1 MKKLNID
8 LNAAESRV
16 MKGLKDFQ
24 RATVDRI
31 VEVFENGQNRVLV
44 ADEVGLGKTLIAR
57 GVIAKTALVHHH
69 DRDRLFKVVYV
80 CSNQSIADQNLNKLR
95 ISQEVTQQSVNT
107 SRLSMQHLNI
117 FMQEHD
123 DAILG
128 GYIQLIPLTPDT
140 SFRLTSG
147 AGSVDERALMY
158 AILRRIPEFQSHL
171 RQLRILMID
180 WAPTAWENWAES
192 WYERKVLECEEKSNG
207 RYLQYMLKEV
217 SAALKRERV
226 MPLLEKQLEQIQKNA
241 NHRVPS
247 NDLLG
252 KLRLIFSKISLKR
265 LEPDLVIMD
274 EFQRFKFLINAD
286 ETTDTGLLARKFLS
300 SNKVKTL
307 LLSATPYKLYSTLE
321 EIDENQVD
329 EHYSEFFDVMNFLYD
344 NKERSAEF
352 KNVWNDYSVKL
363 RELDLGDTAIL
374 EAKNNSE
381 QALYGA
387 VCRTERITAVKSGDF
402 IDDSS
407 VKRKHQVKESDIRS
421 YIQAQTLLELA
432 FPGQSFPLDY
442 IKSCPYVMSFMKD
455 YQVKKRLEAY
465 FRKNPDEVK
474 AANKDL
480 LWIKRAT
487 LNAYK
492 PLEAGHLRL
501 NLLKE
506 NAFCNKSER
515 LLWVPPSKPY
525 YEPRGVFK
533 YAGDFSKI
541 LVFSSWEMVPR
552 MISSLISYEAEC
564 RSVGSLT
571 AKANKEDLKNANY
584 FAKRR
589 YPGPRLR
596 FSVSDG
602 SPKGMNLF
610 ALIYPSEFL
619 ASCFDPIQFMNEAS
633 ENSSLRLKDLE
644 KSIRLKISEKL
655 DSVRLPRSESR
666 LEDDRW
672 YYMAPLLLDQKDYV
686 LNWIINNKNKDEAY
700 ESENDEDR
708 GQKGYFTH
716 LDPLLEQYS
725 EDEFYTF
732 GKQPADLL
740 DVLTTMALASPAVCA
755 YRMLKQYETTRLAST
770 QGVMPSN
777 PEAVW
782 ATHIAKMLMDRFNSP
797 EATSIVE
804 LCYEKSKDAHWQN
817 VLSYC
822 KDGNLQSVLD
832 EFAHILI
839 ESNGLIH
846 SGRKSY
852 HLHNLMLESIKVRSS
867 SYNID
872 TYNAFQGRVS
882 GKKEDRPVSMRTHF
896 AVAFAKGDGHT
907 DKDADRRKS
916 VRTSFNSPFRPFV
929 LATTS
934 IGQEGLDFHY
944 YCRKIMHWNLPSN
957 PIDLEQREGRINRYK
972 CHSIRQNVAKGYGNI
987 KFKDDIWAEM
997 FENAKA
1003 NEKGTG
1009 DSDLIPFWCLS
1020 KNQDI
1025 KIERIIPM
1033 YPLSRDIS
1041 SYQRLIK
1048 ILSLYR
1054 LTLGQPRQEE
1064 LLEYIFTNCNDEEK
1078 LKELFINLSPFFK
1091 E

>member
-16 MKGLKDFQ
+16 MDGLKDFQ
-24 RATVDRI
+24 RATVNRI
-31 VEVFENGQNRVLV
+31 VEVFESGQNRVLV

-57 GVIAKTALVHHH
+57 GVIAKTALMHHH

-95 ISQEVTQQSVNT
+95 ISQEVTQQSVST

-123 DAILG
+123 EAILG
-128 GYIQLIPLTPDT
+128 GYIQLIPLTPET
-140 SFRLTSG
+140 SFRMTSG
-147 AGSVDERALMY
+147 TGSVDERALMY

-171 RQLRILMID
+171 RQLRVLMID
-180 WAPTAWENWAES
+180 WAPTAWENWAEAY
-192 WYERKVLECEEKSNG
+192 YEKKVIDCDFKSKG

-217 SAALKRERV
+217 PAILKRERV
-226 MPLLEKQLEQIQKNA
+226 IPLLEKQLELIRKNA

-247 NDLLG
+247 NELLG
-252 KLRLIFSKISLKR
+252 KLRLVFSRISLKR

-274 EFQRFKFLINAD
+274 EFQRFKFLISAD

-329 EHYSEFFDVMNFLYD
+329 EHYSEFFGVMDFLYN

-363 RELDLGDTAIL
+363 RELDLGDTTIL
-374 EAKNNSE
+374 EAKKNSE

-387 VCRTERITAVKSGDF
+387 VCRTERITAEKSGDF

-407 VKRKHQVKESDIRS
+407 VKRKRQVMESDIRS
-421 YIQAQTLLELA
+421 YIQAQTLLESA

-442 IKSCPYVMSFMKD
+442 IKSCSYVMSFMKD
-455 YQVKKRLEAY
+455 YQVKKRLESY
-465 FRKNPDEVK
+465 YKNHPDEIK

-480 LWIKRAT
+480 LWIKKAT

-506 NAFCNKSER
+506 SAFCNKSER

-533 YAGDFSKI
+533 EAGDFSKI

-552 MISSLISYEAEC
+552 MISSLLSYEAEC
-564 RSVGSLT
+564 RSVGRLT

-602 SPKGMNLF
+602 SPKAMNLF
-610 ALIYPSEFL
+610 TLLYPSEYL
-619 ASCFDPIQFMNEAS
+619 AACFDPIQFMNEVS
-633 ENSSLRLKDLE
+633 ENGSARLKDLE
-644 KSIRLKISEKL
+644 KSIRLNISEKL
-655 DSVRLPRSESR
+655 DLIKLPRVESGQ
-666 LEDDRW
+666 EDDRW
-672 YYMAPLLLDQKDYV
+672 YYLAPLLLDKKDYV
-686 LNWIINNKNKDEAY
+686 LNWFSNSRNKGEVY
-700 ESENDEDR
+700 EDENDEDR
-708 GQKGYFTH
+708 GQKGYFAH
-716 LDPLLEQYS
+716 LDLLLEQFS

-755 YRMLKQYETTRLAST
+755 YRMLKHYKSSGLAAD
-770 QGVMPSN
+770 QNIMPDN
-777 PEAVW
+777 PEAIW
-782 ATHIAKMLMDRFNSP
+782 ATHIAKMIVDRFNSA

-804 LCYEKSKDAHWQN
+804 LCYEKSREAHWQN

-822 KDGNLQSVLD
+822 RDGNLQSVFD
-832 EFAHILI
+832 EFAHMLI

-852 HLHNLMLESIKVRSS
+852 HL
-867 SYNID
+867 
-872 TYNAFQGRVS
+872 Q
-882 GKKEDRPVSMRTHF
+882 
-896 AVAFAKGDGHT
+896 
-907 DKDADRRKS
+907 
-916 VRTSFNSPFRPFV
+916 
-929 LATTS
+929 
-934 IGQEGLDFHY
+934 
-944 YCRKIMHWNLPSN
+944 
-957 PIDLEQREGRINRYK
+957 
-972 CHSIRQNVAKGYGNI
+972 
-987 KFKDDIWAEM
+987 
-997 FENAKA
+997 
-1003 NEKGTG
+1003 
-1009 DSDLIPFWCLS
+1009 
-1020 KNQDI
+1020 
-1025 KIERIIPM
+1025 
-1033 YPLSRDIS
+1033 
-1041 SYQRLIK
+1041 
-1048 ILSLYR
+1048 
-1054 LTLGQPRQEE
+1054 
-1064 LLEYIFTNCNDEEK
+1064 
-1078 LKELFINLSPFFK
+1078 
-1091 E
+1091 